1 MPKREDKKRKVVK
14 PFYRSDG
21 SYDQFIEP
29 DVESESWE
37 EAERPISDLPDAY
50 EEEKYRRE
58 SL

>member
-1 MPKREDKKRKVVK
+1 MTKREEKKRTVPK

-37 EAERPISDLPDAY
+37 EAERPISDGPDVY

-58 SL
+58 S

>member
-1 MPKREDKKRKVVK
+1 MTKREDKKRPVQQ
-14 PFYRSDG
+14 PYFQSDG

-37 EAERPISDLPDAY
+37 EFERPISDTPDVY

-58 SL
+58 S

>member
-1 MPKREDKKRKVVK
+1 MTKREDKKRPV
-14 PFYRSDG
+14 PQPYFQSDG

-37 EAERPISDLPDAY
+37 EFERAVSDAPDAY

-58 SL
+58 S